1 MIRSTFH
8 AIETA
13 KRSLFTQ
20 QAALQTTG
28 HNVANANTTGYTRQ
42 VVNMAAT
49 KPMEALG
56 MSKSTIPGQLG
67 TGVEFSSIT
76 RIREGFLDA
85 QFRNE
90 SKTHGSWSIQ
100 ADTLQKLETIVNEP
114 SDTGLR
120 AVLDKFWKSWH
131 DLSENPED
139 ITARKLVRET
149 AKAVT
154 DAINQTARQLDD
166 LSADITENIGVKANQ
181 INTSLETIANLN
193 LQIQRIEGLGDNA
206 NDLRDQRDLLMDGLS
221 KIINVTSVE
230 TTEGNYQVLMGG
242 TALVE
247 DGEFT
252 PVTAEG
258 LLASFAGGDLN
269 GGEVH
274 GMIISRDQY
283 VANYQRQ
290 LDTLVN
296 GLVNG
301 DITVTLPAG
310 TVLPDG
316 TTLNNVTYSGT
327 ARTLTSPLT
336 VTVQGFNGLH
346 QLGYTMMDPPQAGGT
361 FFVSKDGGPVT
372 AGNLALNQNILNDAG
387 YIASSM
393 RTTGTPET
401 VVKGNKDLALL
412 ISQFSEMKIDFSSV
426 ATGAATAQGTVNDF
440 FRSIVGQL
448 GVEAEEANRQTTNA
462 KIVVDQV
469 ESRRQSV
476 SGVSLDEGMSNM
488 VKFQHAYNAAARFMT
503 TIDETLDRIINGM
516 GTVGR

>member
-1 MIRSTFH
+1 MRSTFH

-28 HNVANANTTGYTRQ
+28 HNVANANTTGYSRQ
-42 VVNMAAT
+42 VVNMTASR
-49 KPMEALG
+49 PMEAIG
-56 MSKSTIPGQLG
+56 MSSSTTPGQLG

-76 RIREGFLDA
+76 RIREGFLDS

-90 SKTHGSWSIQ
+90 NKTHGSWSIQ

-120 AVLDKFWKSWH
+120 AVLDNFWKSWH

-154 DAINQTARQLDD
+154 DAFNQTARQLDE

-181 INTSLETIANLN
+181 INTALETISSLN
-193 LQIQRIEGLGDNA
+193 LQIRKIEGLGDNA
-206 NDLRDQRDLLMDGLS
+206 NDLRDQRDLLMDELS
-221 KIINVTSVE
+221 KVVNVTSVE
-230 TTEGNYQVLMGG
+230 TNDGNYQVMMGG
-242 TALVE
+242 AVLV
-247 DGEFT
+247 DNGEYT

-283 VANYQRQ
+283 VANYQQQ
-290 LDTLVN
+290 LNTLVN
-296 GLVNG
+296 GLANG
-301 DITVTLPAG
+301 DITVTIPAG
-310 TVLPDG
+310 SVLPDG
-316 TTLNNVTYSGT
+316 ITLNNITYSGT

-336 VTVQGFNGLH
+336 VTVKGLNGLH

-361 FFVSKDGGPVT
+361 FFASKDGGPIT
-372 AGNLALNQNILNDAG
+372 AGNVTLNADILADAG

-393 RTTGTPET
+393 RTSGTPEA
-401 VVKGNKDLALL
+401 VVKGNKDLAML

-426 ATGAATAQGTVNDF
+426 ATGAATAQGSVNDF

-469 ESRRQSV
+469 DARRQSV
-476 SGVSLDEGMSNM
+476 SGVSLDEEMSNM